1 MKNFKKHFFAF
12 LLLLMILSFKF
23 LVFSSFSVVYA
34 QTSHLEQDVFEQAT
48 DVGYGDSEPQDPRI
62 IVVRII
68 NVVLMFLSI
77 IFLVLVIISGF
88 QWMTSGGNQENTKK
102 AKDRIKNA
110 IIGLV
115 IVATSWGVSY
125 FILRR
130 LEAIVEGY
138 QHYADPQLPL

>member
-62 IVVRII
+62 IVVKII

-88 QWMTSGGNQENTKK
+88 QWMTSGGNQDNTKK

-138 QHYADPQLPL
+138 QHYADYDLPL